1 MNNKETNEPFWG
13 LIVLVGGILTFI
25 ICIMMC
31 SSDDR
36 DSSTQKTE
44 TVEYI
49 YHNVPFYTTIY
60 EIVYP
65 DTVFRFTAIHH
76 SPSRLTSRRGSNS
89 LYSATHSGSWGDKR
103 PDYWLDS
110 WNKDELDVSTTAP
123 IRVISETVE
132 YKKIRY
138 KKK

>member
-1 MNNKETNEPFWG
+1 MSKKNDEPFWG
-13 LIVLVGGILTFI
+13 LLVLVGGILIFI

-31 SSDDR
+31 SPDR

-49 YHNVPFYTTIY
+49 YYNVPFYTTIY

-65 DTVFRFTAIHH
+65 DTAFRYTVVHH
-76 SPSRLTSRRGSNS
+76 SPSRLSSHRGSNF
-89 LYSATHSGSWGDKR
+89 LYSASHSGSWGDKR
-103 PDYWLDS
+103 PNYWLDS

-132 YKKIRY
+132 YKKMKY
-138 KKK
+138 KMK